1 MPEHSEHT
9 YQTVKAKDVVL
20 KDNYRFFYKSKIIRF
35 FSKLL
40 ASITAIF
47 TIIIAKLI
55 YGLKI
60 KGYKNLKKGGGVIIS
75 NHMLPMDAFI
85 TTSTFI
91 RRRVWVT
98 SLQSNLGLPFGF
110 GKFIRIMAMVPIP
123 DKISQLKQFKFQL
136 NEVLNKGEYVVVYP
150 EAVLLPYADH
160 IRDFKKGAFYFALS
174 SNKPLYPI
182 VYTYRKRKGLRKLLG
197 KKPLITLNIL
207 PQYNVKE
214 MSSNNETIQ
223 NALNE
228 THKIMTDFF
237 NTHSEI
243 KKEN

>member
-1 MPEHSEHT
+1 MPDYNEHT
-9 YQTVKAKDVVL
+9 YQTVKAKKVVL
-20 KDNYRFFYKSKIIRF
+20 KDDYDFFFKSKIKRF

-40 ASITAIF
+40 ASF
-47 TIIIAKLI
+47 VSVWVIIIAKII

-110 GKFIRIMAMVPIP
+110 GKFIRAMAMVPIP
-123 DKISQLKQFKFQL
+123 DKISQLKQFKAEL
-136 NEVLNKGEYVVVYP
+136 NKVLEKGEYVVVYP
-150 EAVLLPYADH
+150 ESVLLPYADH
-160 IRDFKKGAFYFALS
+160 IREFKKGAFNFALS

-182 VYTYRKRKGLRKLLG
+182 VYTYRKRKGIRKLLG

-214 MSSNNETIQ
+214 MSSRNDTIQ

-228 THKIMTDFF
+228 THQIMTDFF

-243 KKEN
+243 KREN